1 MLPLGYKGTVM
12 SSVDTRYYKERAL
25 SERILAEKAADP
37 DVAAFHEAL
46 AQKYT
51 AFAETLDMGEAS
63 RWQGFVQNG
72 CR

>member
-1 MLPLGYKGTVM
+1 MLPLGYKGAFM
-12 SSVDTRYYKERAL
+12 SSVDTKYYKQRAVA
-25 SERILAEKAADP
+25 ERILAKNAADP

-46 AQKYT
+46 ALKYT

-63 RWQGFVQNG
+63 RWQGFVQNK